1 MGLNCFVSLFA
12 SKSELATDPF
22 WVVDLEDFQDGGGL
36 RTGTLPTAV
45 QTPATFWRCAEVNG
59 ECRKSRMS
67 KHIACVSAGVDD
79 KVWESEDGL
88 TEGLDIF
95 NLGTG
100 KRCPWGHL
108 VYPVHTSMFS
118 TTKSHTNFLI
128 RQLLGQ
134 TTLCQ
139 CDLSQIVLSAKNCL
153 PPPP

>member
-1 MGLNCFVSLFA
+1 MILFA

-36 RTGTLPTAV
+36 RTGTLLTAV

-67 KHIACVSAGVDD
+67 KHIGCVSAGVDD

-100 KRCPWGHL
+100 KRCPWGALGIPRPLFRVLHIQIPRQPSHKT
-108 VYPVHTSMFS
+108 VIGSDHPVP
-118 TTKSHTNFLI
+118 
-128 RQLLGQ
+128 
-134 TTLCQ
+134 
-139 CDLSQIVLSAKNCL
+139 V
-153 PPPP
+153 